1 MLYCFCKYFV
11 YRVCCIFLE
20 WLVNKIIEKVSLVIA
35 DVNTK
40 EPLERWDFKV
50 EYCGE
55 KNKDGNEESDKPLKQ
70 IQKEIRD
77 VLKQIASSVAYLP
90 LLDTRCSI
98 DLLMYTNKNEIIDV
112 PACWEEAKSA
122 DIKNAQTVALRSF
135 STNIHRVNTAVVYKS
150 DD

>member
-1 MLYCFCKYFV
+1 M
-11 YRVCCIFLE
+11 
-20 WLVNKIIEKVSLVIA
+20 
-35 DVNTK
+35 
-40 EPLERWDFKV
+40 

-55 KNKDGNEESDKPLKQ
+55 KNTNGKEESDKPLKQ

-77 VLKQIASSVAYLP
+77 VMKQIASSVAYLP

-98 DLLMYTNKNEIIDV
+98 DLLMYTNKNNESLDI
-112 PACWEEAKSA
+112 PACWEEAASA